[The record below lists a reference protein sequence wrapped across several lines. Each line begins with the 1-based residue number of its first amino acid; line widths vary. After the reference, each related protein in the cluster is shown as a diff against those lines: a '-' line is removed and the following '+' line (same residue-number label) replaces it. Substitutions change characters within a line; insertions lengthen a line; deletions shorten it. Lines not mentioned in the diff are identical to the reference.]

1 MRGLH
6 RLGLACAILVVV
18 LDQISKPLMR
28 GWLAASDV
36 YVTPFFNLVS
46 AWNQGVGFSLMTMRG
61 ASGPYVLSGLAL
73 VISVGLFIW
82 LLRSQRVLPVIGLG
96 LAIGGALGNVID
108 RLTHGAVFDFLQL
121 HAAGYYFPAFN
132 VADSALTIGVALL
145 VIDGLFEGRGRS
157 KTPAT
162 PEGQS

>member
-6 RLGLACAILVVV
+6 RLGLACAVLVVV

-28 GWLAASDV
+28 GWLAAGDA
-36 YVTPFFNLVS
+36 YITPFFNLVS

-73 VISVGLFIW
+73 VISIGLFIW
-82 LLRSQRVLPVIGLG
+82 LLRSQRLLPVIGLG

-108 RLTHGAVFDFLQL
+108 RLVHGAVFDFLQF

-132 VADSALTIGVALL
+132 VADSALTIGVFLL

>member
-1 MRGLH
+1 MTGLH
-6 RLGLACAILVVV
+6 RLGLACAVLVVI

-28 GWLAASDV
+28 AWLAAGDV

-61 ASGPYVLSGLAL
+61 ASGPYVLSALAL
-73 VISVGLFIW
+73 LISIGLFIW
-82 LLRSQRVLPVIGLG
+82 LLRSNRTLPVIGLG

-108 RLTHGAVFDFLQL
+108 RLRHGAVFDFLQF

-132 VADSALTIGVALL
+132 LADSALSIGVALL

-157 KTPAT
+157 KSPAT